1 MYCSYHTT
9 GFARVQ
15 CSSCARPL
23 CQACDHRIKGY
34 VYCQDCIV
42 LGVEGLSRRYDNAR
56 PRGRAR
62 LAALFA
68 VLPGMG
74 AVYNRQNIKA
84 VVHFVSI
91 IGMFEL
97 ASLKV
102 ASGVF
107 ALGGLVFYLYSII
120 DAYRTAA
127 LIARGESPAVDE
139 EHFKRSLIKRA
150 PLIGIML
157 IAAGLLLVVQIV
169 RPFAFLTLAR
179 LFPVAL
185 IIFGGYLLTR
195 YFKRSR
201 EESYD
206 EHSSLTP
213 YSLVPGRF
221 GEQSSERSGRA
232 SRPAG
237 RR

>member
-1 MYCSYHTT
+1 M
-9 GFARVQ
+9 
-15 CSSCARPL
+15 
-23 CQACDHRIKGY
+23 
-34 VYCQDCIV
+34 
-42 LGVEGLSRRYDNAR
+42 LGVEGLARRYDNT
-56 PRGRAR
+56 PPKGRAR

-68 VLPGMG
+68 LLPGMG

-91 IGMFEL
+91 IGLFEL

-107 ALGGLVFYLYSII
+107 ALGGLVFYLFSII
-120 DAYRTAA
+120 DAYRTAV
-127 LIARGESPAVDE
+127 LIGRGESPAVDE
-139 EHFKRSLIKRA
+139 ERFKRSLIKRA
-150 PLIGIML
+150 PLIGIVL
-157 IAAGLLLVVQIV
+157 IGAGLLLVAQIL
-169 RPFAFLTLAR
+169 RPFAVLTVAR

-185 IIFGGYLLTR
+185 IILGGYLLTR

-206 EHSSLTP
+206 DHSSVTP

>member
-1 MYCSYHTT
+1 
-9 GFARVQ
+9 
-15 CSSCARPL
+15 
-23 CQACDHRIKGY
+23 
-34 VYCQDCIV
+34 V
-42 LGVEGLSRRYDNAR
+42 LGVEGLSRNYSNTR

-68 VLPGMG
+68 ALPGMG

-91 IGMFEL
+91 IGLFEL

-102 ASGVF
+102 AAGVF
-107 ALGGLVFYLYSII
+107 ALAGLVFYFYSII
-120 DAYRTAA
+120 DAYRTAM

-139 EHFKRSLIKRA
+139 ERFKRSLIKRA
-150 PLIGIML
+150 PLIGVML

-169 RPFAFLTLAR
+169 KPFAFVTVAR

-185 IIFGGYLLTR
+185 IILGGYLLTR

-201 EESYD
+201 EESYQQPP
-206 EHSSLTP
+206 SVPP

-221 GEQSSERSGRA
+221 SERSSERSGRM
-232 SRPAG
+232 SNPAG

>member
-1 MYCSYHTT
+1 
-9 GFARVQ
+9 
-15 CSSCARPL
+15 
-23 CQACDHRIKGY
+23 
-34 VYCQDCIV
+34 
-42 LGVEGLSRRYDNAR
+42 
-56 PRGRAR
+56 

-91 IGMFEL
+91 IGLFQL

-102 ASGVF
+102 AAEGF
-107 ALGGLVFYLYSII
+107 ALAGLIYYLYSII
-120 DAYRTAA
+120 DAYRTAM
-127 LIARGESPAVDE
+127 LIARGESPAVGE
-139 EHFKRSLIKRA
+139 ERFKRSLIKRA
-150 PLIGIML
+150 PFIGILL
-157 IAAGLLLVVQIV
+157 IAAGLLLVNQVLWH
-169 RPFAFLTLAR
+169 FAFISLAR

-185 IIFGGYLLTR
+185 IILGGYLLTR

-206 EHSSLTP
+206 QDTSVPP

-221 GEQSSERSGRA
+221 SERSSKQSGRM
-232 SRPAG
+232 SNPTG

>member
-1 MYCSYHTT
+1 M
-9 GFARVQ
+9 
-15 CSSCARPL
+15 
-23 CQACDHRIKGY
+23 
-34 VYCQDCIV
+34 
-42 LGVEGLSRRYDNAR
+42 LGVEGLSRNYTNAR

-91 IGMFEL
+91 IGLFQL

-107 ALGGLVFYLYSII
+107 ALGGLVFYFYSIM
-120 DAYRTAA
+120 DAYRTAM
-127 LIARGESPAVDE
+127 LIARGESPAADE
-139 EHFKRSLIKRA
+139 ERFKRSLIKRA
-150 PLIGIML
+150 PVIGLSL
-157 IAAGLLLVVQIV
+157 IAGGLLLVIQIV
-169 RPFAFLTLAR
+169 RPFAFLTVAR
-179 LFPVAL
+179 LVPVAL
-185 IIFGGYLLTR
+185 IILGGYLLTR

-206 EHSSLTP
+206 QHPSVPP

-221 GEQSSERSGRA
+221 SERSSERSGHR

>member
-1 MYCSYHTT
+1 V
-9 GFARVQ
+9 R
-15 CSSCARPL
+15 
-23 CQACDHRIKGY
+23 
-34 VYCQDCIV
+34 
-42 LGVEGLSRRYDNAR
+42 GVEGLSRSYQSER
-56 PRGRAR
+56 PKGKAR

-84 VVHFVSI
+84 VVHFVSV
-91 IGMFEL
+91 IGLFEL
-97 ASLKV
+97 ASLRV

-107 ALGGLVFYLYSII
+107 ALAGIVVYLYSII
-120 DAYRTAA
+120 DAYRTAI
-127 LIARGESPAVDE
+127 LIGRGESPAIDE
-139 EHFKRSLIKRA
+139 ERFKRSLIKRA
-150 PLIGIML
+150 PLIGVTL
-157 IAAGLLLVVQIV
+157 IVAGLLLVIQIL
-169 RPFAFLTLAR
+169 RPFAFITLAR

-185 IIFGGYLLTR
+185 IILGGYLLTR

-206 EHSSLTP
+206 ERPSSTP

-221 GEQSSERSGRA
+221 GERSSERSGRI
-232 SRPAG
+232 SNPSG

>member
-1 MYCSYHTT
+1 M
-9 GFARVQ
+9 
-15 CSSCARPL
+15 
-23 CQACDHRIKGY
+23 
-34 VYCQDCIV
+34 
-42 LGVEGLSRRYDNAR
+42 LGVEGLSRNYSNAR

-91 IGMFEL
+91 IGLFEL

-102 ASGVF
+102 AAGVF
-107 ALGGLVFYLYSII
+107 ALAGLVFYFYSII
-120 DAYRTAA
+120 DAYRTAM

-139 EHFKRSLIKRA
+139 ERFKRSLIKRA
-150 PLIGIML
+150 PLIGVML
-157 IAAGLLLVVQIV
+157 IAAGLLLVIQIV
-169 RPFAFLTLAR
+169 RPFAFVTVAR

-185 IIFGGYLLTR
+185 IILGGYLLTR

-201 EESYD
+201 EESY
-206 EHSSLTP
+206 EQHPSVPP

-221 GEQSSERSGRA
+221 SERSSERSGRM
-232 SRPAG
+232 SNPAG